1 MDTFLFWNSA
11 CGCVFLG
18 LSCSTLRHQNAAC
31 VCWHKASRL
40 QLCLQVHRH
49 TIHLKWFTM
58 YLQIWSNLVDF
69 MIYMMN
75 VCKWMEMLTLLQAIA
90 ASICLIDEGSSSQ
103 ALGMIRPLHSNVAM
117 YLHHLI
123 GQWKTVAKGTFLLVG
138 PGWCDLSC
146 LLNLHSHLP
155 RLRWTRVAHSGLEAV
170 VGYSCGW
177 PACAIT
183 SMREDHQP
191 HHFFLVGSGGRVC
204 FWNFPWKNIRTEALE
219 IAAGMCF

>member
-1 MDTFLFWNSA
+1 MDKFLFWNSA

-58 YLQIWSNLVDF
+58 YLQIWPNLVDF

-90 ASICLIDEGSSSQ
+90 ASICLIDEGSSSS
-103 ALGMIRPLHSNVAM
+103 ALGMSRPLYFNVAM
-117 YLHHLI
+117 YSYQPI
-123 GQWKTVAKGTFLLVG
+123 GQWK
-138 PGWCDLSC
+138 DIS
-146 LLNLHSHLP
+146 SRRS
-155 RLRWTRVAHSGLEAV
+155 RLMWPFMSLEP
-170 VGYSCGW
+170 SF
-177 PACAIT
+177 T
-183 SMREDHQP
+183 
-191 HHFFLVGSGGRVC
+191 L
-204 FWNFPWKNIRTEALE
+204 T
-219 IAAGMCF
+219 